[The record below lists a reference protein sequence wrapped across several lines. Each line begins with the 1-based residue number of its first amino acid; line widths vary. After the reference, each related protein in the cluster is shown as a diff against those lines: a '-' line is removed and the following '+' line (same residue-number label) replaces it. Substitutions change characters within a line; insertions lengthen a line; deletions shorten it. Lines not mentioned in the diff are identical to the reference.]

1 VQEQRTGGG
10 AGATL
15 PPPAARVWTTLD
27 LINWTK
33 GFFERKG
40 VPAPRLEAELLLA
53 EALGCD
59 RVRLYLDFE
68 KPVPDGPLAKFRDWV
83 KRRGEDREPLAYL
96 VGHAQF
102 LELKLRVT
110 PAVLIP
116 RPETEE
122 LAVWARGILGKM
134 GTDTILDGQNGV
146 CPHLPETLRALDLGT
161 GSGCLALALAAHEPR
176 VRVTAV
182 DISAEALGVAR
193 GNAAAL
199 ELAERVTFLEGD
211 LFAPLPPGERGTY
224 QLVVANP
231 PYVDPAAAETLMPEV
246 RAHEPR
252 VALYAGE
259 QGLAILRR
267 IAAEAGEWLAPGGR
281 LGLEIGPP
289 VAAAVRGLLAA
300 SGSFEQIE
308 IRQDARKCDRLA
320 LAVKKAPQPK

>member
-1 VQEQRTGGG
+1 M
-10 AGATL
+10 AATPPEYRRRL
-15 PPPAARVWTTLD
+15 RPARSERPPPPPAPARRVWTTLD

-40 VPAPRLEAELLLA
+40 IPAPRLEAELLLA

-68 KPVPDGPLAKFRDWV
+68 KAVPDEPLARFRGWV
-83 KRRGEDREPLAYL
+83 KRRGEDRVPLAYL

-122 LAVWARGILGKM
+122 LAEWARGVLKALAG
-134 GTDTILDGQNGV
+134 
-146 CPHLPETLRALDLGT
+146 ETLRALDLGT
-161 GSGCLALALAAHEPR
+161 GRGCLALALAAHEPR

-182 DISAEALGVAR
+182 DLSAEALAVAR
-193 GNAAAL
+193 ENAAAL
-199 ELAERVTFLEGD
+199 GLAGRVTFLEGD
-211 LFAPLPPGERGTY
+211 LFAPLPAGERGTY

-252 VALYAGE
+252 MALYAE
-259 QGLAILRR
+259 ERGLAILRR

-289 VAAAVRGLLAA
+289 VAATVRGMLEA

-308 IRQDARKCDRLA
+308 IRQDAQKNDRLA
-320 LAVKKAPQPK
+320 LAVKKALQPK